1 MNDKKLEV
9 FQELNLRARTDRS
22 TIRAAILAHLP
33 PEWSHDQKREDEV
46 KVNGVSAEEVIVL
59 QRSAAGAIPGARVF
73 LWGETNGYRISNIV
87 PIEVNELGI
96 SLYNQVLRDLV
107 EQVARPAS
115 KAGGFD
121 MIVSDDLQTIEDWL
135 DPEAARLLRVFSS
148 AANKSTGA
156 SHPMDRNRWFDFII
170 SVHGSGPRFDPE
182 KLARWLIEVELW
194 QEDTAHDLAGEYER
208 SIDLLDRYDVKNQ

>member
-1 MNDKKLEV
+1 MRGISCCSSAESCYPGSAGGGRDQSQPRINSPTNRPATMNDKKLEV

-135 DPEAARLLRVFSS
+135 DPEAA
-148 AANKSTGA
+148 
-156 SHPMDRNRWFDFII
+156 
-170 SVHGSGPRFDPE
+170 
-182 KLARWLIEVELW
+182 
-194 QEDTAHDLAGEYER
+194 
-208 SIDLLDRYDVKNQ
+208 